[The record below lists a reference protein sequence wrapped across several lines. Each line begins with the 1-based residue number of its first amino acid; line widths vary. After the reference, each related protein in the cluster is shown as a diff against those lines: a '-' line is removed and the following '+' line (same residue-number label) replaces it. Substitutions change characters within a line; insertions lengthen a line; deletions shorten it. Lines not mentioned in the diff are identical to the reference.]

1 MKRSMRAAS
10 GIQAE
15 TQRGLES
22 ELQGKLRELA
32 SAEEEVER
40 LAGKCREAERSAKAA
55 EARAAASA
63 HEIVSLEGERDRLVA
78 EIRGRDERLLRKGGE
93 LRNAEER
100 CKSLEGALREGVEAH
115 EASLR

>member
-1 MKRSMRAAS
+1 MGAEQELRETRERAEHMKRSMRAAS

-22 ELQGKLRELA
+22 ELQGKSRELP

-55 EARAAASA
+55 EARAAPPLTRSSA
-63 HEIVSLEGERDRLVA
+63 WRA
-78 EIRGRDERLLRKGGE
+78 RGTALARKSG
-93 LRNAEER
+93 
-100 CKSLEGALREGVEAH
+100 
-115 EASLR
+115 